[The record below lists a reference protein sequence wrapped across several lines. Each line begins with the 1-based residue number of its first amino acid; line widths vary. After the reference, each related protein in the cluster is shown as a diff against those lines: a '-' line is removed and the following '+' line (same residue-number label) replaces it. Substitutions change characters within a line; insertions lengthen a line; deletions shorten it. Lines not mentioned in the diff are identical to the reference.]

1 MDARD
6 TAAIVIGGSA
16 GALEALAVILPA
28 LPSSCDVPIVVVVH
42 LPPAAPSL
50 LPAVL
55 QPWTPLLVK
64 EVDDKEPVVGRTIY
78 VAPSN
83 YHLLVE
89 RDRTFALSVDD
100 LVHYSRPA
108 IDVLFE
114 SASEVYGPQLAGVVL
129 TGANADGAAGLAAI
143 KKRGGLTIAQSPGS
157 AVAPTMPQAAID
169 TGAVDHVLPP
179 AGIAALLVALTR
191 AGRIDARDG
200 R

>member
-1 MDARD
+1 MDAHD

-55 QPWTPLLVK
+55 QPWTALLVK

-114 SASEVYGPQLAGVVL
+114 SASEVYGPRLAGVVL

-143 KKRGGLTIAQSPGS
+143 KKRGGLTIAQAPGS
-157 AVAPTMPQAAID
+157 AAVPTMPQAAID

-179 AGIAALLVALTR
+179 AEIAALLLALTR
-191 AGRIDARDG
+191 AGRIDGREAR
-200 R
+200 

>member
-1 MDARD
+1 MEAHD

-28 LPSSCDVPIVVVVH
+28 LPSSCDVPIVIVVH

-50 LPAVL
+50 LPIVL
-55 QPWTPLLVK
+55 QPRSALLVK
-64 EVDDKEPVVGRTIY
+64 EAEDKEPLMGRTIY
-78 VAPSN
+78 VAAPN

-100 LVHYSRPA
+100 LVHFSRPA

-114 SASEVYGPQLAGVVL
+114 SASEAYGPNLAGVVL

-143 KKRGGLTIAQSPGS
+143 KRRGGITIAQAPDSAAVPAMPG
-157 AVAPTMPQAAID
+157 AAID

-179 AGIAALLVALTR
+179 AGIAALLSGLTR
-191 AGRIDARDG
+191 SGRSHARQA

>member
-1 MDARD
+1 MEAHD

-28 LPSSCDVPIVVVVH
+28 LPSSCDVPIVIVVH

-50 LPAVL
+50 LPTVL
-55 QPWTPLLVK
+55 QPRSALLVK
-64 EVDDKEPVVGRTIY
+64 EAEDKEPLMGRTIY
-78 VAPSN
+78 VAAPN

-100 LVHYSRPA
+100 LVHFSRPA

-114 SASEVYGPQLAGVVL
+114 SASEAYGPNLAGVVL

-143 KKRGGLTIAQSPGS
+143 KRRGGITIAQAPDS
-157 AVAPTMPQAAID
+157 AAVPAMPEAAID
-169 TGAVDHVLPP
+169 TGTVDHVLPP
-179 AGIAALLVALTR
+179 AGIAALLSELTR
-191 AGRIDARDG
+191 SGRAHARQA

>member
-1 MDARD
+1 MESHD

-28 LPSSCDVPIVVVVH
+28 LPSSCDVPIVIVVH

-50 LPAVL
+50 LPTVL
-55 QPWTPLLVK
+55 QPRSALLVK
-64 EVDDKEPVVGRTIY
+64 EAEDKEPVLGRTIY
-78 VAPSN
+78 VAPPN

-100 LVHYSRPA
+100 LVHFSRPA

-114 SASEVYGPQLAGVVL
+114 SASEAYGSKLAGVVL

-143 KKRGGLTIAQSPGS
+143 KKRGGLTIAQAPGS
-157 AVAPTMPQAAID
+157 AVVPMMPEAAID
-169 TGAVDHVLPP
+169 TGAVDHVLTP
-179 AGIAALLVALTR
+179 AGIAALLLELMD
-191 AGRIDARDG
+191 AGRAHARQA

>member
-1 MDARD
+1 MDAHD

-16 GALEALAVILPA
+16 GALEALGVILPA

-55 QPWTPLLVK
+55 QPWTALLVK

-78 VAPSN
+78 VAPPN

-100 LVHYSRPA
+100 LVHHSRPA

-114 SASEVYGPQLAGVVL
+114 SASEVYGPRLAGVVL

-157 AVAPTMPQAAID
+157 AAVPTMPRAAID

-179 AGIAALLVALTR
+179 AEIAALLLALTR
-191 AGRIDARDG
+191 SGRVDG
-200 R
+200 REPR

>member
-1 MDARD
+1 MDTPD

-16 GALEALAVILPA
+16 GALEALALILPA
-28 LPSSCDVPIVVVVH
+28 LPATCDVPIVIVVH

-50 LPAVL
+50 LPIVL
-55 QPWTPLLVK
+55 QPRTALLVK
-64 EVDDKEPVVGRTIY
+64 EVEDKEPVMGRTIY
-78 VAPSN
+78 VAPPN

-89 RDRTFALSVDD
+89 RDGTFALSVDD
-100 LVHYSRPA
+100 LVHFSRPA

-114 SASEVYGPQLAGVVL
+114 SASEVYGPALVGVVL

-143 KKRGGLTIAQSPGS
+143 KRRGGTTIAQSPGS
-157 AVAPTMPQAAID
+157 AAVRAMPEAAIA

-179 AGIAALLVALTR
+179 AEIAALLSELTR
-191 AGRIDARDG
+191 VQAREA